1 MSDPLIPELDV
12 PVVFRQRPISVPGDL
27 RPAWRICVIVLLLQ
41 KCCRQGRSSTRRL
54 HVLSWAV
61 RDVEVGR
68 ALVRAIGGE
77 VPPDTVLVRIE
88 PALNRAVDFA
98 IGEGLIRRQSSDR
111 VELTADGKELAETIM
126 KDTVV
131 LGTEKAFAESIRFN
145 VTEDFVKKMFE
156 RGGGA

>member
-1 MSDPLIPELDV
+1 MADPLIPELDV
-12 PVVFRQRPISVPGDL
+12 PVIFRQRPLSVPGDL
-27 RPAWRICVIVLLLQ
+27 RPAWRISVIVLILR
-41 KCCRQGRSSTRRL
+41 KCCLQGRSSLRRL

-61 RDVEVGR
+61 RDTQVAD

-98 IGEGLIRRQSSDR
+98 IGEELIRRQRSDR
-111 VELTADGKELAETIM
+111 VELTADGKDFAEAIL

-131 LGTEKAFAESIRFN
+131 LGYEKQFAERVRFT
-145 VTEDFVKKMFE
+145 VTEDFVKRMFE
-156 RGGGA
+156 LGETA

>member
-1 MSDPLIPELDV
+1 MTDPLIPEWDV
-12 PVVFRQRPISVPGDL
+12 PVIYRQRPISIPGDL
-27 RPAWRICVIVLLLQ
+27 RPAWRISVIVLMLR
-41 KCCRQGRSSTRRL
+41 KCCRQGKSSLRRL

-61 RDVEVGR
+61 RDAEVAN

-111 VELTADGKELAETIM
+111 VELTAEGIDLAETIVN
-126 KDTVV
+126 DNIV
-131 LGTEKAFAESIRFN
+131 LGYEKQFVERIRFT
-145 VTEDFVKKMFE
+145 VTEDFVKRMFE
-156 RGGGA
+156 LGGTA

>member
-1 MSDPLIPELDV
+1 MDDPLIPELNV
-12 PVVFRQRPISVPGDL
+12 PVIFRQRPISVPGDL

-41 KCCRQGRSSTRRL
+41 KCCRQCRSSTRRL

-61 RDVEVGR
+61 RDAEVGR
-68 ALVRAIGGE
+68 ALIRAIDGE

-131 LGTEKAFAESIRFN
+131 LGTEKAFVESIRFA